1 MFTQYSH
8 VYVHEYI
15 LYNLKNSKL
24 LFKAVII
31 EKKWIEVKIYWSQVF
46 LIIHCTLYN
55 IFD

>member
-31 EKKWIEVKIYWSQVF
+31 EKKRIEVKKLLVTSF
-46 LIIHCTLYN
+46 LNNSLY
-55 IFD
+55 IVQHI